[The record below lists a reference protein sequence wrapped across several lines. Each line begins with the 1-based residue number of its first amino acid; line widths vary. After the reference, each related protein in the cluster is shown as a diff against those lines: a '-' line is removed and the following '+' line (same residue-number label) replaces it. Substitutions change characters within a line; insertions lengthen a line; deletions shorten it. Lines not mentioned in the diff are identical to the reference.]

1 MNNETKEKLKKISKY
16 LQNTDDTVT
25 FEMYTS
31 QKYEYEN
38 TLAAAV
44 DGNYVNITRRGFYN
58 DSFWDYEFE
67 PKSLKDGIDYA
78 LEENDISS
86 FNNFILEFFDDYDF
100 KSSGDDDYEFQDEID
115 SHDFDEIPEEL
126 LDEDGEDIDIEKLQ
140 DNYDF
145 DLIEEEGGIS
155 KFDSLSIDIGDEKI
169 TIDWNI

>member
-1 MNNETKEKLKKISKY
+1 M
-16 LQNTDDTVT
+16 
-25 FEMYTS
+25 
-31 QKYEYEN
+31 
-38 TLAAAV
+38 
-44 DGNYVNITRRGFYN
+44 
-58 DSFWDYEFE
+58 
-67 PKSLKDGIDYA
+67 
-78 LEENDISS
+78 
-86 FNNFILEFFDDYDF
+86 YDF